1 MASLPVTEM
10 TERSRQIFNKIVKN
24 YLDSGTPVGSGLI
37 AASGDVHLSPASVR
51 AIMAELEGNGLL
63 FSPHK
68 SAGRVPT
75 RAGLRLFV
83 DGLMEVRDSLLLEEH
98 SSIDA
103 LEHTDGLSVSQM
115 LDKVSIALSG
125 LSKCAS
131 LVMTPTEDLSVNH
144 IEFVPIQ
151 EQRILVIL
159 VFSNGHV
166 ENRII
171 AIPAGLP
178 SHIMT
183 EASNYMNSQYK
194 GKSVGEIIHLV
205 KQDQENCRAELDIL
219 ASDLIER
226 GIASWSDSTQDQ
238 EASLILNGQS
248 NLLEDVRAVEDL
260 ARVRTLFDKIEMR
273 SHTSQLM
280 DSVLNANGLQIFIG
294 SENQL
299 FTQTGCSMVLAPYH
313 NSERKIIGAVGVI
326 GPRHMNY
333 ARIIP
338 MVDYT
343 SKTLAKILG

>member
-1 MASLPVTEM
+1 MKNNLYTEL
-10 TERSRQIFNKIVKN
+10 TERTKQIFKSLVEG
-24 YLDSGTPVGSGLI
+24 YLETGSPVGSGLI
-37 AASGDVHLSPASVR
+37 AAAKEVNLSSASVR
-51 AIMAELEGNGLL
+51 AIMAELEGSGLL
-63 FSPHK
+63 FSPHT

-83 DGLMEVRDSLLLEEH
+83 DGLMEVRDSLALDEH

-103 LEHTDGLSVSQM
+103 LERSDGLSVNQM
-115 LDKVSIALSG
+115 LDKASLALSG

-131 LVMTPTEDLSVNH
+131 LVMAPTEDLSVNH

-151 EQRILVIL
+151 DNRILVIL

-171 AIPAGLP
+171 AFPAGLP
-178 SHIMT
+178 AHIMT
-183 EASNYMNSQYK
+183 QASNYMNSQYK
-194 GKSVGEIIHLV
+194 GKSVSEIITLV
-205 KQDQENCRAELDIL
+205 EQDKQMCRAELDSL
-219 ASDLIER
+219 TSDLIER
-226 GIASWSDSTQDQ
+226 GVAIWSDHADTQD
-238 EASLILNGQS
+238 AALILNGQA

-260 ARVRTLFDKIEMR
+260 ARVRTLFDKLEMR
-273 SHTSQLM
+273 GHTSHLM
-280 DSVLNANGLQIFIG
+280 DSVSHADGLQIFIG

-299 FTQTGCSMVLAPYH
+299 FSETGCSMVLAPYH

-343 SKTLAKILG
+343 SKTIAKVLG